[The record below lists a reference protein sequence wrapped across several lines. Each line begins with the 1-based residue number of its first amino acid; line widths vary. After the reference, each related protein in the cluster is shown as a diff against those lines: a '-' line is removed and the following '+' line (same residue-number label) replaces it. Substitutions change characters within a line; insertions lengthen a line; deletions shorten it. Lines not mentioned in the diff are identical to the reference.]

1 MLCRLLLDI
10 CLEVKSVVKLRM
22 RRINSASLNSRKQVD
37 KTGDRFDDAAS
48 AMTFAH
54 DANQRQRFP
63 AIKEPAYLISV
74 NTTRLF
80 FARPALVLLVA
91 IGLEKP

>member
-54 DANQRQRFP
+54 DANQR
-63 AIKEPAYLISV
+63 
-74 NTTRLF
+74 
-80 FARPALVLLVA
+80 
-91 IGLEKP
+91 